1 MHAHAA
7 TAPSG
12 RPWAVAA
19 RLAWPAVALYA
30 VTRVL
35 TFVVLALWS
44 RSTSESL
51 GKVLGDFDGVHYVLI
66 ADKGYD
72 AVAGGKEMALFPLYP
87 MLVRGLGW
95 VSPLS
100 TVQNAVLISVVASL
114 VAAWGIFAVGNHLA
128 DRRTGILLAGLWGVV
143 PHALVQSMAYT
154 ESLFTALSA
163 FALLALLRRNWVT
176 AGVLT
181 AVAGLT
187 RPSAIALVGVVG
199 LVALIAVVRRQD
211 GWRPWVAGLTA
222 PLGWLGYILWVGNQ
236 TGRIDGWFHI
246 QKTIWRSSFDFGT
259 SAFRVAKKT
268 LSTASALD
276 YTVVTFVLVA
286 AILLLALNVV
296 DRLPWP
302 LILYS
307 ALILISSIG
316 ASNYYNA
323 KGRLILPAFL
333 LLLPAARAMAR
344 TQTAKAALILTFL
357 AATSVC
363 FAGYLA
369 FIWKLSP

>member
-1 MHAHAA
+1 MHAQAA
-7 TAPSG
+7 AAPGG
-12 RPWAVAA
+12 RGWAVAA

-30 VTRVL
+30 GTRVL
-35 TFVVLALWS
+35 TFVVLAVWS

-87 MLVRGLGW
+87 MLVRAVGW

-100 TVQNAVLISVVASL
+100 TAQNAILISVVASL

-199 LVALIAVVRRQD
+199 LVALI
-211 GWRPWVAGLTA
+211 
-222 PLGWLGYILWVGNQ
+222 
-236 TGRIDGWFHI
+236 
-246 QKTIWRSSFDFGT
+246 
-259 SAFRVAKKT
+259 
-268 LSTASALD
+268 
-276 YTVVTFVLVA
+276 
-286 AILLLALNVV
+286 
-296 DRLPWP
+296 
-302 LILYS
+302 
-307 ALILISSIG
+307 
-316 ASNYYNA
+316 
-323 KGRLILPAFL
+323 
-333 LLLPAARAMAR
+333 
-344 TQTAKAALILTFL
+344 
-357 AATSVC
+357 
-363 FAGYLA
+363 
-369 FIWKLSP
+369 

>member
-7 TAPSG
+7 AAPSG
-12 RPWAVAA
+12 RAWAVAA

-30 VTRVL
+30 ATRVL
-35 TFVVLALWS
+35 TLVVLAIWS

-333 LLLPAARAMAR
+333 LLLPAARALAR
-344 TQTAKAALILTFL
+344 TQTAKAALIFTFL

-369 FIWKLSP
+369 FIWTLSP